1 MLTPEE
7 LQRVGETLLPQ
18 FDTLNTWIVSDM
30 IERFMIRFGRGY
42 DVLLTGTDAWQ
53 AWVLQQSGE
62 QLDAVQAKL
71 AKETGKTKEEIAAIF
86 EEYGIKALTADA
98 GAMHLSGYRLSPAMM
113 EIISDAYD
121 RTLGEIQNL
130 TRTTAGIANQTFIDV
145 MDETYWRVRT
155 GAQSYTAA
163 VADAV
168 LKLSKVQADVRY
180 PSGHVD
186 HLETAV
192 LRAVRTGVAQSSGN
206 CSLQLC
212 KESGWNHVL
221 VSEHIGARVSAENP
235 IADHAGWQGKV
246 YCIEGSTEEYPNL
259 KAATGYPDDPLGLCG
274 YNCRHSF
281 TPFLPG
287 VSTNPYD
294 GKHVDTEEN
303 RKAYAL
309 SQEQR
314 RMERSIRA
322 QKRKCAALKTA
333 AAHCEDPA
341 AKAKLQE
348 QYRQSAAHLQKQNA
362 AYADFCKSHERKP
375 YYDRLAVAGW
385 DRSQAAAASAA
396 TRKMQKKV
404 VIGQKRDTML
414 PETDLDGVGSV
425 HFVTHLDIEKY
436 GCVSKHITTD
446 EVIIT
451 DERIQHIQEHHPN
464 DFERFFSYIP
474 RMINDPDYIVMA
486 NKENTGVILKEIE
499 ENGEKFKLILRVKVQ
514 TDPDEYKNSVLSF
527 WHIGDTT
534 WKKTLKNKKIL
545 YKKE

>member
-18 FDTLNTWIVSDM
+18 LDTLNTWIVSDM

-42 DVLLTGTDAWQ
+42 DVLITGTDAWQ

-62 QLDAVQAKL
+62 QLDAVQDKL

-86 EEYGIKALTADA
+86 EEHGVKAIAADA
-98 GAMHLSGYRLSPAMM
+98 GAMNLSFYRLSPVMM

-121 RTLGEIQNL
+121 RTLGEIKNL
-130 TRTTAGIANQTFIDV
+130 TRTTAGIANQTFIDI

-168 LKLSKVQADVRY
+168 LRLSKVQADVRY

-192 LRAVRTGVAQSSGN
+192 LRAVRTGVSQSSGN

-212 KESGWNHVL
+212 KEYGWNHVL

-246 YCIEGSTEEYPNL
+246 YCIEGSKEEYPNL

-281 TPFLPG
+281 APFLPG
-287 VSTNPYD
+287 VSKNPYD

-314 RMERSIRA
+314 RMERIIRA
-322 QKRKCAALKTA
+322 QKRKCAAQKTA
-333 AAHCEDPA
+333 IEHCEDPIE
-341 AKAKLQE
+341 KAELQE
-348 QYRQSAAHLQKQNA
+348 QYNQCALRLQRQNA
-362 AYADFCKSHERKP
+362 AYADFCKNHDLNP
-375 YYDRLAVAGW
+375 YYDRIAVAGW

-396 TRKMQKKV
+396 ARKMQKKV
-404 VIGQKRDTML
+404 VIGQKRDTMI
-414 PETDLDGVGSV
+414 PESGLGGVADV

-436 GCVSKHITTD
+436 RCVSNHITTD

-451 DERIQHIQEHHPN
+451 DVQIAHIRDRHPEALT
-464 DFERFFSYIP
+464 DFEKYARLIVD
-474 RMINDPDYIVMA
+474 DPDYILE
-486 NKENTGVILKEIE
+486 NRPNTGLLLKRIE
-499 ENGEKFKLILRVKVQ
+499 EEGKQYQLVLRLRVP
-514 TDPDEYKNSVLSF
+514 TDSETYKNSIITF
-527 WHIGDTT
+527 TKIRDKE
-534 WKKTLKNKKIL
+534 WKRLLRNKKIL

>member
-18 FDTLNTWIVSDM
+18 LDTLNTWIVSDM

-42 DVLLTGTDAWQ
+42 DVLITGTDAWQ

-86 EEYGIKALTADA
+86 EEHGVKAIAADA
-98 GAMHLSGYRLSPAMM
+98 GAMNLSFYRLSPVMM

-121 RTLGEIQNL
+121 RTLGEIKNL
-130 TRTTAGIANQTFIDV
+130 TRTTAGIANQTFIDI

-168 LKLSKVQADVRY
+168 LRLSKVQADVRY

-192 LRAVRTGVAQSSGN
+192 LRAVRTGVSQSSGN

-212 KESGWNHVL
+212 KEYGWNHVL

-246 YCIEGSTEEYPNL
+246 YCIEGSKEEYPNL

-281 TPFLPG
+281 APFLPG
-287 VSTNPYD
+287 VSKNPYD

-314 RMERSIRA
+314 RMERIIRA
-322 QKRKCAALKTA
+322 QKRKCAAQKNA
-333 AAHCEDPA
+333 IEHCKDPA
-341 AKAKLQE
+341 AKEELKT
-348 QYRQSAAHLQKQNA
+348 QYRHSAVLLQKKNA
-362 AYADFCKSHERKP
+362 AYAQFCKSHDLKP

-385 DRSQAAAASAA
+385 DRSQAAAASGAVKSAEREMISDFNHRYLAA
-396 TRKMQKKV
+396 DTSELLRNQTAAVGIDNKLLGYSLNKANETGKHKAVVFQSALGYNTDNYMELVQEIRKGLSRYRAV
-404 VIGQKRDTML
+404 SIGKT
-414 PETDLDGVGSV
+414 E
-425 HFVTHLDIEKY
+425 Y
-436 GCVSKHITTD
+436 
-446 EVIIT
+446 
-451 DERIQHIQEHHPN
+451 
-464 DFERFFSYIP
+464 
-474 RMINDPDYIVMA
+474 
-486 NKENTGVILKEIE
+486 
-499 ENGEKFKLILRVKVQ
+499 GEKFTVYMLVKGANGHYAKVK
-514 TDPDEYKNSVLSF
+514 TGWIFDSGSTAPRM
-527 WHIGDTT
+527 TT
-534 WKKTLKNKKIL
+534 AYVDK
-545 YKKE
+545 